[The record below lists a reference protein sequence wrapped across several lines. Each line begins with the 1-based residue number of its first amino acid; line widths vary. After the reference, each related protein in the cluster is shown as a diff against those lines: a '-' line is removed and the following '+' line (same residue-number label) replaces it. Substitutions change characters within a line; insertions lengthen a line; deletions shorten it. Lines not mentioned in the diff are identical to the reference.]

1 MEYKEILKISNEKF
15 SDFLVVEK
23 PFEKYGI
30 NRKRILIKRFIDRL
44 GKYFIFAEINNIV
57 IGTSTV
63 NEMWVINYR
72 INDNR
77 YDFKLEP
84 GKEIDIIEM
93 SIDWFREAL
102 EVERQRSNYIKK
114 YQNIKNNTISEIR
127 DYKLNKVL

>member
-44 GKYFIFAEINNIV
+44 GKYFIFAEITVPI
-57 IGTSTV
+57 TRLSTV
-63 NEMWVINYR
+63 DEIWVIKYK
-72 INDNR
+72 INDNT

-93 SIDWFREAL
+93 SIDWFKEAL

-114 YQNIKNNTISEIR
+114 YQNIKNNTVSEIR